1 MHTVHQG
8 EKLCSAFATS
18 LSLLNTT
25 LKEIMKKNGLFF
37 FVLMVELK
45 LPLKVFHFLG
55 LY

>member
-8 EKLCSAFATS
+8 EKLCSAFPTS

-25 LKEIMKKNGLFF
+25 LKEIMKKMAFF